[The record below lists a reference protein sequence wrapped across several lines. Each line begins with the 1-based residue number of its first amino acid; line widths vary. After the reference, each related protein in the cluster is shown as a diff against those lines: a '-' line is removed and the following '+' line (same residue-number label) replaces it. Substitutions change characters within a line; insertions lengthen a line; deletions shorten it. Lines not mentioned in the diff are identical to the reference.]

1 MADARAAAQADGPVA
16 CVPYAVPA
24 AHHHQG
30 WSQGN
35 LGQSFWV
42 ELFES
47 ENDWYGNPDTPTIFA
62 WKALT
67 RGASVPVQELERNP
81 YYWKIDIAGNRLPYI
96 DRINRPNLGDREAIL
111 LDVIAGA
118 NDYMNPYTLGYLTNY
133 PVLKQNEATGGYRV
147 LPQFG
152 WSDVL
157 GVVTFNMSI
166 DDEVL
171 RDLFRNKDFRVAL
184 SIGYDRNEI
193 NEVVFNGLY
202 KRRRWPPGRLRLQR
216 RRPGIQAAHRARP
229 RSCQRD
235 SGQPGIDLA

>member
-1 MADARAAAQADGPVA
+1 M
-16 CVPYAVPA
+16 PYV
-24 AHHHQG
+24 
-30 WSQGN
+30 
-35 LGQSFWV
+35 
-42 ELFES
+42 
-47 ENDWYGNPDTPTIFA
+47 
-62 WKALT
+62 
-67 RGASVPVQELERNP
+67 
-81 YYWKIDIAGNRLPYI
+81 

-166 DDEVL
+166 DDEGL

-202 KRRRWPPGRLRLQR
+202 KPSQGPQTPPSTTAPTRHSSSTSSTTPIVPTRFWT
-216 RRPGIQAAHRARP
+216 AW
-229 RSCQRD
+229 D
-235 SGQPGIDLA
+235 